1 MDMDLASLP
10 DAIWNMALIKIVPFL
25 FVLTVIVFFHELGH
39 YLIGRWSGI
48 KIMAFSIGFGPE
60 LVGVTDRHGTR
71 WKLCAIPL
79 GGYVK
84 FFGDE
89 NAASMPSDAALLEA
103 SAEDRARAFQSASV
117 GKRAAT
123 VAAGPIANFILAIAI
138 FAATAYAS
146 GIVVGDPIVSEVRPN
161 SPAAVAGIH
170 PGDRVTSADGER
182 IRYFSDLQR
191 YVSTRAGE
199 PIQLGLERG
208 GENKTVSVTPDLQT
222 QTDGFGNSYQ
232 VAVIG
237 IVANSEQAAF
247 RHENLSPVE
256 ALNYGV
262 SQTWFVIERTVAFI
276 GGIFRGAE
284 NADQIGGPIK
294 IAQVSSQVATLG
306 FAPLLNL
313 AALLSISIGLLNL
326 LPIPML
332 DGGHLLFYA
341 FEAARGK
348 PLSER
353 VQEIG
358 FRIGLALVM
367 LLMVFAFWNDL
378 SGRT

>member
-1 MDMDLASLP
+1 MDITSWL
-10 DAIWNMALIKIVPFL
+10 DALWDTALIKIVPFL

-39 YLIGRWSGI
+39 YLVGRWSGI
-48 KIMAFSIGFGPE
+48 RIMAFSVGFGPE
-60 LVGVTDRHGTR
+60 LLGFTDKHGTR

-89 NAASMPSDAALLEA
+89 NAASVPSEAALRDA
-103 SAEDRARAFQSASV
+103 SPDDRARAFQNATL
-117 GKRAAT
+117 GRRAAT
-123 VAAGPIANFILAIAI
+123 VAAGPFANFILAIAI
-138 FAATAYAS
+138 FAGTAYAS
-146 GIVVGDPIVSEVRPN
+146 GIVVGDPIVSEVRSG
-161 SPAAVAGIH
+161 SPAASAGIQA
-170 PGDRVTSADGER
+170 GDRIVAADGER

-191 YVSTRAGE
+191 YVSTRAQT
-199 PIQLGLERG
+199 PIQLEIEREGLNR
-208 GENKTVSVTPDLQT
+208 TVSVTPEEQN
-222 QTDGFGNSYQ
+222 QTDGFGNNFR

-247 RHENLSPVE
+247 RTENLGPVE
-256 ALNYGV
+256 ALTYGV
-262 SQTWFVIERTVAFI
+262 SQTWFVTERTVAFI
-276 GGIFRGAE
+276 GGLFGGRE
-284 NADQIGGPIK
+284 TSEQIGGPIK

-341 FEAARGK
+341 CEAVRGK

-353 VQEIG
+353 VQEFG

-367 LLMVFAFWNDL
+367 LLMVFAFWNDISSL
-378 SGRT
+378 T

>member
-1 MDMDLASLP
+1 MDLASLP
-10 DAIWNMALIKIVPFL
+10 DAIWNTALIKIVPFL

-89 NAASMPSDAALLEA
+89 NAASMPSDAALRKA
-103 SAEDRARAFQSASV
+103 SAEDRARAFQNASV

-123 VAAGPIANFILAIAI
+123 VASGPIANFILAIAI

-161 SPAAVAGIH
+161 SPAAVAGIQ

-208 GENKTVSVTPDLQT
+208 GENKTISVTPDLQT

-247 RHENLSPVE
+247 RHENLSLVE

-262 SQTWFVIERTVAFI
+262 SQTWFVTERTVAFI

-284 NADQIGGPIK
+284 KSDQIGGPIK

-313 AALLSISIGLLNL
+313 AALLSISLGLLNL

-353 VQEIG
+353 VQEFG

-378 SGRT
+378 SSLT